1 MTQPMQD
8 DPLNTSDPLQLLSSA
23 LSAPADSPLQADHLS
38 ELRVLLEKKQPS
50 LIPIMISNLMPSTAV
65 SVDSVLKRWV
75 LDLVLFALGS
85 QTLDYGTRTG
95 VAMEVVSPLARMLY
109 ETHVYIVKTVISCFS
124 SIYPLI
130 FRAVCQPAG
139 MAAQKQWEL
148 VLAAKDRILKLLDSP
163 TAPLGIKLCA
173 LKFMQR
179 AILVQG
185 RGPTDPRLQN
195 IADPN
200 LSLVPTGHPF
210 ISPSHLENEGVE
222 LLQKMIT
229 LLFQSKVVEIVS
241 AIVNC
246 FDAFIRLRP
255 PLGDVIIQTLEVW
268 TPNAL
273 AGQSA
278 TSIRSVE
285 RSIRILLMHLLRTPH
300 GSPHGARVQQILQRQ
315 AERVQQA
322 AREEAMRLEERQRL
336 ALDSNRK
343 RGAPSENENA
353 AKRIKLDPAAAAG
366 MATLTDMSAFDVSI
380 LPPSMVVDL
389 VIANLALVSDHE
401 LVSSIQTF
409 RQGFPSATSAST
421 AQPQPAGGLTTSE
434 AMASALVSRME
445 DNDDV
450 VMEEEDEDDEDMEYE
465 PDKLNEQ
472 LSLDLPAASGLG
484 IQLEAEDED
493 IIQSLRLAKYDL
505 PLPQPVDPSSR
516 TKIIQSALARVW
528 DNGKEMELMD
538 VHTSEESEA
547 DNIKAVTGLPPHE
560 IWMLTLVRMVTRGSA
575 SSGEGLGIEEGSL
588 TPPSR
593 IHPTA
598 DDIRQR
604 LYDFVLG
611 DFPNRVKVAT
621 TWMAEEW
628 VNGIRQRQDEQLQT
642 SHYDKWLR
650 MILEELIKTVDKDR
664 SLNRFLMDL
673 PILPSY
679 VFEMMREL
687 CVVEMRMAVGFG
699 VLRDIAMLREPLR
712 KQALEIVLDLTTH
725 PVKVTRNAAII
736 ITKRWVTDNKKLESF
751 ARAFA
756 LQMLHRLSSE
766 KATANRIETVDQTME
781 VATEENEGP
790 EVPKAKGPE
799 PKPNG
804 VARHDAEYPTSYVPQ
819 DPAAPLDKGL
829 VQQYLE
835 LYFVLCLTVQDML
848 DEIFEHYPH
857 MDGSVQDA
865 VQDLIT
871 NLVKSLG
878 QSNGKLLTLLR
889 TFPPGSETLALRV
902 LNILTESRRPSAP
915 LVALIKAIV
924 AERSLDVR
932 FLMPI
937 LPEMEKADIL
947 RYLPRIVA
955 TLNGQQTEK
964 TLVRSVFSSI
974 VTAPPQTFATS
985 SNQPRI
991 KQSELLTPV
1000 ELMVLL
1006 HHLDKDA
1013 GLKPTI
1019 EAIQLCFS
1027 MTEIYRSDVLAAV
1040 IQQLVDE
1047 PTLPTLFM
1055 RTVIMTV
1062 QRYKSLT
1069 GFVSTTILSRLI
1081 PKKVWEQPPLW
1092 DGFLRCAKMIAPSS
1106 YAVLLQ
1112 LPKAQLRDVVTRDAD
1127 LRSGLKEFMVKKG
1140 GNNRARL
1147 VEIFGEDDDS
1157 GTPANAGNVMES
1169 PAPTTPTPVFS
1180 EVEAA

>member
-1 MTQPMQD
+1 MQD
-8 DPLNTSDPLQLLSSA
+8 DPLNASDPLQLLSSA
-23 LSAPADSPLQADHLS
+23 LSAPADSPLQAERLS
-38 ELRVLLEKKQPS
+38 ELRVVLEKKQPS
-50 LIPIMISNLMPSTAV
+50 LIPIMISNLLPTTAL
-65 SVDSVLKRWV
+65 SLDSVLKRWL
-75 LDLVLFALGS
+75 LDLVLYALGS

-95 VAMEVVSPLARMLY
+95 VAMEVVSHLAGMLY
-109 ETHVYIVKTVISCFS
+109 GTHVYIVKTVISCFS

-229 LLFQSKVVEIVS
+229 LLFQSKTVEIVS

-255 PLGDVIIQTLEVW
+255 PLGDVIVQTLEVW
-268 TPNAL
+268 TPSAL

-285 RSIRILLMHLLRTPH
+285 RSIRILLMHLLRTPY

-315 AERVQQA
+315 AERVQQT
-322 AREEAMRLEERQRL
+322 AREEAMRQEERQRL
-336 ALDSNRK
+336 AVEANRK
-343 RGAPSENENA
+343 RGAPSEDENA
-353 AKRIKLDPAAAAG
+353 AKRIKLEPAAAAG
-366 MATLTDMSAFDVSI
+366 MATLTDMSAFDVSV

-389 VIANLALVSDHE
+389 VIANLALVSDQE
-401 LVSSIQTF
+401 LVSAIQNF
-409 RQGFPSATSAST
+409 RQRFAAATSAATS
-421 AQPQPAGGLTTSE
+421 QPQPAGGLTTQE

-450 VMEEEDEDDEDMEYE
+450 VMEEEEEDDEDMEYE

-472 LSLDLPAASGLG
+472 LSLDLPSTSAMGA
-484 IQLEAEDED
+484 QQEAEDMD
-493 IIQSLRLAKYDL
+493 IIQSLRLANYDL
-505 PLPQPVDPSSR
+505 PLPQPVDDTSR

-528 DNGKEMELMD
+528 DNGKEMELLEAQ
-538 VHTSEESEA
+538 TSEQS
-547 DNIKAVTGLPPHE
+547 DIDGIKAVTGLPPHE
-560 IWMLTLVRMVTRGSA
+560 IWMLTLVRMVTRGPASA
-575 SSGEGLGIEEGSL
+575 GDILGSLKSEEGS
-588 TPPSR
+588 PSPSGR
-593 IHPTA
+593 LRPTA

-611 DFPNRVKVAT
+611 DFPNRIKVAT

-628 VNGIRQRQDEQLQT
+628 VNDKRQRQGEPLET
-642 SHYDKWLR
+642 GHYHKWLR
-650 MILEELIKTVDKDR
+650 LILEELIKAVDSKDR

-679 VFEMMREL
+679 VFDMMREL
-687 CVVEMRMAVGFG
+687 CVVEKRMAIGFA
-699 VLRDIAMLREPLR
+699 VLRDLAMSREPLR

-736 ITKRWVTDNKKLESF
+736 TTKRWVTDNKRLEYF
-751 ARAFA
+751 ARSFA
-756 LQMLHRLSSE
+756 LQMLRRLSSK
-766 KATANRIETVDQTME
+766 KATANGAATADQPMDDAE
-781 VATEENEGP
+781 AT
-790 EVPKAKGPE
+790 E

-804 VARHDAEYPTSYVPQ
+804 IAHHDAKYPTSYVSE
-819 DPAAPLDKGL
+819 DPEPPLDKML

-835 LYFVLCLTVQDML
+835 LYFVLCLTSQDML
-848 DEIFEHYPH
+848 DEIFEHYPY
-857 MDGSVQDA
+857 MDHSVQEA

-902 LNILTESRRPSAP
+902 LNILTETRRPTAP

-924 AERSLDVR
+924 AERALDVR

-947 RYLPRIVA
+947 RYLPRIVS
-955 TLNGQQTEK
+955 TLNGQTTEK
-964 TLVRSVFSSI
+964 ALVRSVFSSI
-974 VTAPPQTFATS
+974 VTAPPQTFAAS
-985 SNQPRI
+985 SNQPRV

-1006 HHLDKDA
+1006 HHMDKDA

-1112 LPKAQLRDVVTRDAD
+1112 LPKAQLKDVVTRDAD
-1127 LRSGLKEFMVKKG
+1127 LRSGLKDFMVKKG

-1147 VEIFGEDDDS
+1147 AEIFGDDDD
-1157 GTPANAGNVMES
+1157 GGNIANAANIPGS
-1169 PAPTTPTPVFS
+1169 PVPTTPTPVPS
-1180 EVEAA
+1180 EVGIT